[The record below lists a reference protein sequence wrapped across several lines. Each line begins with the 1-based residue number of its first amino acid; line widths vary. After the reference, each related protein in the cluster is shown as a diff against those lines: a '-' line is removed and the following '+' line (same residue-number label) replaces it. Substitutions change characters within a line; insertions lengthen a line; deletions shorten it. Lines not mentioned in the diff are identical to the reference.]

1 MRAVI
6 YDMAANAKTNR
17 MMPTLVVMW
26 ILLGSPPIRVKVP
39 PVMQRMR
46 PVTVGIDKSLK
57 VRGVN
62 SPFVERLM
70 DSLLSVSGQIGMA
83 EPGDHDKELRLTLG

>member
-6 YDMAANAKTNR
+6 YVMAANAKTNR

-26 ILLGSPPIRVKVP
+26 ILLGSPPIPVKVP
-39 PVMQRMR
+39 PVTQRMR

-62 SPFVERLM
+62 DPFVERLM
-70 DSLLSVSGQIGMA
+70 DSLLSVSGQISMA